1 MMLNR
6 LASVATSVALLLTPQ
21 LAAAASPILATKLF
35 EASSG
40 TERNAIAYDAATERL
55 YTVNSAD
62 MLTAY
67 EVDGDG
73 TPVLGP
79 LPVTIGG
86 LDVPGR
92 SGEVGIHFI
101 EEATTIGGVG
111 VAAGSLLFIQAGQP
125 PLSTNETTLY
135 ALDETTAAATTSE
148 VVTIG
153 LIPPTSTC
161 PNSNVLKDQAK
172 GLGYSIQ
179 RNLLLSVS
187 MNCNAV
193 AEIDSGSISVTGSF
207 DVPGGI
213 LPSSGGAGVAVHPV
227 TGHTWLGGP
236 LLGGDNRLAEFS
248 EEGVLLQQLNV
259 LDTNGGAAVPVRRLT
274 FDPTGQRLFML
285 TFSAD
290 VYELAGPLPEAVPA
304 LGPWGLLV
312 LSLGLGLGAL
322 SLGQRSRAL
331 RAKRALRVSH

>member
-179 RNLLLSVS
+179 L
-187 MNCNAV
+187 
-193 AEIDSGSISVTGSF
+193 